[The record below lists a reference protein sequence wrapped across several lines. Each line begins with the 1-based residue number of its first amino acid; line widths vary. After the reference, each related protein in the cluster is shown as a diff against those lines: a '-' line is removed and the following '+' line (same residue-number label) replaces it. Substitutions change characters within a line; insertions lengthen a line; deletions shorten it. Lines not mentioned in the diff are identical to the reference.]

1 MLDWL
6 LALWGGVGGLVR
18 GRVGLRH
25 GASIRYTHCDTPG
38 PCVTPA
44 RECKY
49 RPHQRRSNACRGRH
63 RGQPAPAPAR
73 VTLGAYRGP
82 LYAHAG
88 RRSRCVTRDT
98 RATLGAMRPQH
109 RGRYAHA
116 GPAHTCK
123 SPSQTKVLAPVP
135 TSQCGLRLHSS
146 LAQLRWSPED
156 FALPTS
162 GSISLSRT
170 DDPNP

>member
-6 LALWGGVGGLVR
+6 LALWGGVGGLVQ

-116 GPAHTCK
+116 GPVPAGGDAPTTPGAIRPRRSSPHLQK
-123 SPSQTKVLAPVP
+123 SQPNKSVGARANIPVWLAP
-135 TSQCGLRLHSS
+135 TL
-146 LAQLRWSPED
+146 
-156 FALPTS
+156 
-162 GSISLSRT
+162 
-170 DDPNP
+170 